1 VILAAL
7 DSRIAMRSDSAALV
21 ARVRLGLGAV
31 LRRRLELVDSPRPRR
46 GW

>member
-1 VILAAL
+1 L
-7 DSRIAMRSDSAALV
+7 DSRIAMRSDSADALV

-31 LRRRLELVDSPRPRR
+31 LRRRLELVDSPTPRR